1 MACGASSYD
10 SSTLRAPSWCF
21 VFFVVSLAREPAGR
35 NFPRSR
41 RPQSRLAVLV
51 EEKAWMVNFRPAM
64 TGLISRASPEA
75 VILAGCLT
83 GHFWEALHVGYPG
96 PRQGAV
102 AEDLHSGV
110 DRTRVVQR
118 PGRDHG
124 NAGHDVSRSEE
135 HTS

>member
-21 VFFVVSLAREPAGR
+21 VFFVVSLARKRAGR

-51 EEKAWMVNFRPAM
+51 EEKAWMVKVRPTM

-75 VILAGCLT
+75 VILTGRLSCRNGINPGIIPHCRFCLSPVA
-83 GHFWEALHVGYPG
+83 HHSRLIPLPVPVLDRLALVLLLAPLSD
-96 PRQGAV
+96 PQ
-102 AEDLHSGV
+102 
-110 DRTRVVQR
+110 Q
-118 PGRDHG
+118 
-124 NAGHDVSRSEE
+124 
-135 HTS
+135 